1 MLECTLGASDG
12 ARVARKI
19 TATALR
25 GNLKSS
31 LKAAKGKEVVL
42 IENRR
47 QPSKYLVDKIYFD
60 ELMRERESI
69 AATLE
74 ILADQELAR
83 LMSLAKTIDA
93 DVKKG
98 RLLTMEEVFA
108 R

>member
-1 MLECTLGASDG
+1 MGASITK
-12 ARVARKI
+12 KI
-19 TATALR
+19 KGMGLWE
-25 GNLKSS
+25 NLKISN
-31 LKAAKGKEVVL
+31 KGVKGKVVVVKK
-42 IENRR
+42 IRR
-47 QPSKYLVDKIYFD
+47 QTSKYLVDKIYFD

-74 ILADQELAR
+74 ILADQELAAR